1 MNELSL
7 SAYILVWP
15 AIAALILLMLVVSV
29 IRDYRAAKENGEDL
43 V

>member
-1 MNELSL
+1 MNELML

-15 AIAALILLMLVVSV
+15 AIAALILVMLVVSV
-29 IRDYRAAKENGEDL
+29 IRDYRAAKETGEDM

>member
-1 MNELSL
+1 MNELAL

-15 AIAALILLMLVVSV
+15 AIAALILTVLIVSV
-29 IRDYRAAKENGEDL
+29 IRDYRAAKESGEDM

>member
-1 MNELSL
+1 MNELAL

-15 AIAALILLMLVVSV
+15 AIAALILAILIVSV
-29 IRDYRAAKENGEDL
+29 IRDYRAAKESGEDM